1 MRQFQGG
8 KSDLDIGEE
17 KYASCFF
24 DSVFLALT
32 EILLHDFCAGI
43 SHVNISEVFWSCL
56 EINPLTVS
64 AIY

>member
-1 MRQFQGG
+1 M
-8 KSDLDIGEE
+8 LH
-17 KYASCFF
+17 ASLILF
-24 DSVFLALT
+24 FLALS

-43 SHVNISEVFWSCL
+43 SHVNISEVFWNCL